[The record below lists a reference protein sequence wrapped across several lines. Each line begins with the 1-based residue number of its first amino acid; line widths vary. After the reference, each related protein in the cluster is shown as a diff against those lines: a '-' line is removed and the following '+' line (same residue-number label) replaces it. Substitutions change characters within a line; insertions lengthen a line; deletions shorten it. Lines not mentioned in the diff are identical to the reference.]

1 MASDDKL
8 RARIVAKLH
17 RKGWYDPQGASVDTV
32 ANIAAA
38 SHDVGR
44 AKELVR
50 EMAQSDDAP
59 LKWKVVGQAVFL
71 EQDSASWAA
80 AYIRRFNPD
89 ELPWDLES
97 E

>member
-8 RARIVAKLH
+8 RARIVAKMH
-17 RKGWYDPQGASVDTV
+17 RKGWYDPRGAHVETV

-50 EMAQSDDAP
+50 EMADADDAP
-59 LKWKVVGQAVFL
+59 VTWKRVGEAVHL
-71 EQDSASWAA
+71 EQDSESWAEA
-80 AYIRRFNPD
+80 WIRRHDPD
-89 ELPWDLES
+89 ELPWDLEGQ
-97 E
+97 